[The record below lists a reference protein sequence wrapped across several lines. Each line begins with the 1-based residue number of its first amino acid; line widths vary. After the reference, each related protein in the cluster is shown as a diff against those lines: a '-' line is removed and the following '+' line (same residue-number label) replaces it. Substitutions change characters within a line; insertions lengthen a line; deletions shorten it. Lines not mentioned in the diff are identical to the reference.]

1 MKTDRK
7 SNSLI
12 RTEKEKLVMEN
23 FASVMK
29 KLDAT
34 FLVENDER
42 NPHLEEKNARLAPKV
57 EEFKSVFG
65 DKFVEL
71 EYSNNEFAHRS
82 TFALDE
88 IGKGSDKVYGIV
100 GRRDDMVFLLNV
112 FTSPE
117 NEGIIRSKLEG
128 GGSKGSVNT
137 HRDVTYF
144 RMDF

>member
-1 MKTDRK
+1 MKIDRK

-12 RTEKEKLVMEN
+12 RANKEKLVMEN
-23 FASVMK
+23 FASVMQ

-34 FLVENDER
+34 FLVENA

-57 EEFKSVFG
+57 EEFKGMLG

-71 EYSNNEFAHRS
+71 EYSETNEFAQRS

-88 IGKGSDKVYGIV
+88 IGKGSDKVYGVV
-100 GRRDDMVFLLNV
+100 GRREGMVFLLNV
-112 FTSPE
+112 FASPE
-117 NEGIIRSKLEG
+117 NEELIRTKLAT
-128 GGSKGSVNT
+128 GGSRGSVNT

>member
-42 NPHLEEKNARLAPKV
+42 NPYLEEKNARLAPKV
-57 EEFKSVFG
+57 EEFKSILG
-65 DKFVEL
+65 DNFEEL
-71 EYSNNEFAHRS
+71 TYENNEFAHRS
-82 TFALDE
+82 AFALDE
-88 IGKGSDKVYGIV
+88 IGKGSKKIYGVV
-100 GRRDDMVFLLNV
+100 GRKGDLVTLLNV

-117 NEGIIRSKLEG
+117 NEELIRGKFATD
-128 GGSKGSVNT
+128 GSRGSVNT